1 MINTKKYVVTSDFSE
16 WFRTEGESKSRWCQS
31 LDIFHVSISAP
42 TAGLFRKNNG
52 ELYSLE
58 YAEIPKAFF
67 TPSSRT
73 QDLIST

>member
-1 MINTKKYVVTSDFSE
+1 
-16 WFRTEGESKSRWCQS
+16 
-31 LDIFHVSISAP
+31 
-42 TAGLFRKNNG
+42 
-52 ELYSLE
+52 LYSLE